1 MISAGTTALYH
12 SHEAGLS
19 KKAAHPSDKGC
30 ELHST
35 AHVPRLCRTF
45 SIFYLR
51 AWCREPL
58 VCACQRSI
66 EALICTTRQSGRD
79 QALLEHEHSTL
90 SIVSTGNLKNHS
102 PATISLTALML
113 APVDL
118 VNSNCPRKLGKCSP
132 QSASKHMRRHAV
144 ILPSPSPRNLV
155 CELAH
160 DVSTTQPHRARHPHH
175 MTLHDT
181 TRVPELSD
189 PGKNLR
195 HAGQNSPIRSPGV

>member
-1 MISAGTTALYH
+1 
-12 SHEAGLS
+12 
-19 KKAAHPSDKGC
+19 
-30 ELHST
+30 
-35 AHVPRLCRTF
+35 VPRLCRTF

-58 VCACQRSI
+58 VCACHRSL
-66 EALICTTRQSGRD
+66 EAHICTTGQSGRD
-79 QALLEHEHSTL
+79 QAPHKREHSTL
-90 SIVSTGNLKNHS
+90 SIVSTSNLENHS
-102 PATISLTALML
+102 PAKISPTALML
-113 APVDL
+113 APADL

-132 QSASKHMRRHAV
+132 QSASKHMRRHAA

-175 MTLHDT
+175 MTLYDT

-195 HAGQNSPIRSPGV
+195 HAGQNSPIRSSGVQDS

>member
-1 MISAGTTALYH
+1 MKQDFQ
-12 SHEAGLS
+12 E
-19 KKAAHPSDKGC
+19 AAHPSDKGC

-45 SIFYLR
+45 SIFCLR
-51 AWCREPL
+51 AWCCGPL
-58 VCACQRSI
+58 VCACQRSL
-66 EALICTTRQSGRD
+66 EAHTCTTRQSGRD
-79 QALLEHEHSTL
+79 QAPFEREHSTL
-90 SIVSTGNLKNHS
+90 SIVSTSNLENHS
-102 PATISLTALML
+102 PATIPLTAPMP

-118 VNSNCPRKLGKCSP
+118 VNSNCPHKLGKCTP
-132 QSASKHMRRHAV
+132 QSASKHMRRHAA

-195 HAGQNSPIRSPGV
+195 RAGQNSLIRSSGVQDSKGEFI

>member
-1 MISAGTTALYH
+1 MKQDFQRKLRTHQT
-12 SHEAGLS
+12 
-19 KKAAHPSDKGC
+19 KAANFIPPHTCRDSVTRSRSFNC
-30 ELHST
+30 ERGV
-35 AHVPRLCRTF
+35 ANP
-45 SIFYLR
+45 
-51 AWCREPL
+51 W
-58 VCACQRSI
+58 
-66 EALICTTRQSGRD
+66 QSGRD
-79 QALLEHEHSTL
+79 QAPLEHEHSTL
-90 SIVSTGNLKNHS
+90 SIVSTGNLENHS

-132 QSASKHMRRHAV
+132 QSASKHMRRHAA

>member
-1 MISAGTTALYH
+1 
-12 SHEAGLS
+12 
-19 KKAAHPSDKGC
+19 
-30 ELHST
+30 
-35 AHVPRLCRTF
+35 VPRLCRTF

-58 VCACQRSI
+58 VCACQRS
-66 EALICTTRQSGRD
+66 LKPHICTTGQSERD
-79 QALLEHEHSTL
+79 QAPHKREHSTL
-90 SIVSTGNLKNHS
+90 SIVSTGNLENHS

-113 APVDL
+113 APADL
-118 VNSNCPRKLGKCSP
+118 VNSNCPRKLGKCTL
-132 QSASKHMRRHAV
+132 QSASKHMRRHAA

-189 PGKNLR
+189 TGKILR
-195 HAGQNSPIRSPGV
+195 HAGQNSPIRSSGVQDSQGELSDHPFFPDKKEYYLPDCQASNHQTTI